1 MKTTMTIKRIT
12 LVTLLSAVLAVPALA
27 QPGPGSGGGSGGG
40 PGAQGAM
47 PCAANATNCGP
58 GMMGGGPGSGRGMG
72 PGGRHGMRFSQKN
85 TAGWSLMTAEER
97 TAHREKMF
105 SVKTYDEC
113 KLVQTDHRKQMET
126 RAKEKGV
133 TLPEPRANG
142 CDRMKARG
150 IFK

>member
-1 MKTTMTIKRIT
+1 MKTMTTIKHAM
-12 LVTLLSAVLAVPALA
+12 LLAMLGAVLAVPALA
-27 QPGPGSGGGSGGG
+27 QSG
-40 PGAQGAM
+40 PGAQSAA

-58 GMMGGGPGSGRGMG
+58 GMMGGPGSGRGMG
-72 PGGRHGMRFSQKN
+72 PGMNQGMGPGGRQAMRFSQKN
-85 TAGWSLMTAEER
+85 TAGWGLMTPEER

-105 SVKTYDEC
+105 ATKSYDEC
-113 KLVQTDHRKQMET
+113 KVVQADHHKQMEV

-150 IFK
+150 IVK